1 MGNEL
6 AESSLDLTTKS
17 ASETADATADAEELV
32 EEEEED
38 AEEEDAEEEDAEEE
52 DAEKEDAEED
62 DEEEEEAFISSI
74 SASYLPSISMGA
86 A

>member
-38 AEEEDAEEEDAEEE
+38 AEEEDAE
-52 DAEKEDAEED
+52 KEDAEED